1 MDAEDKT
8 KIKTIIDEMVRVDKE
23 NVEDFNSA
31 SRFRPMGIEDH
42 LRFIQC
48 RASLAIDALARVGMV
63 LAAAS
68 ARVRKVFEG
77 RRPSGSGLRRTR
89 HDGPCFSM
97 VAIPSPVGQIV
108 GQG

>member
-63 LAAAS
+63 LAAAER
-68 ARVRKVFEG
+68 AQG
-77 RRPSGSGLRRTR
+77 
-89 HDGPCFSM
+89 
-97 VAIPSPVGQIV
+97 VGNE
-108 GQG
+108 